1 MQSIHAKYNI
11 LRYEISLQV
20 CAKGVCVCVCVAT
33 LAHILVIFYSLVLVK
48 ESYSEPGTA
57 SIIM

>member
-1 MQSIHAKYNI
+1 MQIVHAKYKI

-20 CAKGVCVCVCVAT
+20 CVKGVCVAT

-48 ESYSEPGTA
+48 ASCSEAGTV